1 MGAGLK
7 QEEPSIRRRDQLSL
21 REKAGEQQVDVAG
34 TNRKGRGHAGRRG
47 GGVGPGGL

>member
-1 MGAGLK
+1 MK

-34 TNRKGRGHAGRRG
+34 TNRKGRGHSGWRG
-47 GGVGPGGL
+47 GGVGPGAL